1 VGIETEEIAKR
12 LDGDYG
18 AGDGVVLWD
27 GLLDEDLQGF
37 PGAAAEIGKKFTI
50 IQEVTTKYLRNT
62 EDEMPVGNLFK
73 YIHVEPFSEFHHTL
87 LMTGWTEMAV
97 LAGKC
102 QEIFMAT
109 ILALHAGKTVM
120 ENTAVQIPVDDFLDI
135 GTEKSI
141 LPFKSFLIN
150 LEKGFKMILHA
161 PVIVGRLR
169 VSWTIHSGGSSYDF
183 SPLRISDREIIER
196 SFCLSRENINRKI
209 V

>member
-1 VGIETEEIAKR
+1 MRIESEEVTESLNGNA
-12 LDGDYG
+12 G
-18 AGDGVVLWD
+18 AGDKIILRNH
-27 GLLDEDLQGF
+27 LLEKGLQGL
-37 PGAAAEIGKKFTI
+37 PGAAAEIGKKFSI

-62 EDEMPVGNLFK
+62 EDEMPVGDLLED
-73 YIHVEPFSEFHHTL
+73 IHAEPFTEFDHTL